1 MAQKPCG
8 VCNLPRLKSQ
18 YSKTQWGKGE
28 ARLCVECVT
37 AKQASCAGGGGNAAA
52 GAVDKP
58 AERASVHLQERQAE
72 RGIADEQLAAAK
84 REGERI
90 EYSDTGTVVYRH
102 KGVVYVTAEGVGVT
116 AYRMD
121 PPQCTCVPGSNE
133 EAFGNDQRASGRA
146 GAAIGRIQ
154 IGCMKADQDADRRGR
169 APSLLTE
176 ATSRYLETV
185 QWSSP
190 QNRELLGMRDS
201 GMLQLLLLCAA
212 GSLLVPIRC
221 GACHGVQK
229 LKRSV
234 HHAMGRLDEEVA
246 AQWIR
251 TLLEVAQKRPGY
263 SGLGGVLDHRDVQ
276 LARGSTPLGAAAR
289 AGHFRCCVEL
299 LRAGASV
306 QEAMSDLEDVPWGVS
321 SDGVRMYGVGTYL
334 HHMADSDE
342 TYGLMVLGV
351 AHYPQVLSL
360 LAHGYA
366 PPEPGERERALAL
379 MSSPAWAAFRKLC
392 QEQAQEQGG
401 VLQYQVEGLLYDGR
415 NWRQVLRVSSPR
427 RSSGM
432 QLLMGGISYVSA
444 LGIRPRAAIRETKY
458 PFAARALSLQQLEE
472 VTLDVALGPSGIH
485 HSPFASPFVVLQDE
499 QVEDFWMADDI
510 ANSTANS
517 TGQLYPGLGCLA
529 TNRALEAMNLARGE
543 EEGGA
548 YGLVPPGL

>member
-1 MAQKPCG
+1 
-8 VCNLPRLKSQ
+8 
-18 YSKTQWGKGE
+18 
-28 ARLCVECVT
+28 
-37 AKQASCAGGGGNAAA
+37 
-52 GAVDKP
+52 
-58 AERASVHLQERQAE
+58 
-72 RGIADEQLAAAK
+72 
-84 REGERI
+84 
-90 EYSDTGTVVYRH
+90 
-102 KGVVYVTAEGVGVT
+102 
-116 AYRMD
+116 
-121 PPQCTCVPGSNE
+121 
-133 EAFGNDQRASGRA
+133 
-146 GAAIGRIQ
+146 
-154 IGCMKADQDADRRGR
+154 
-169 APSLLTE
+169 
-176 ATSRYLETV
+176 
-185 QWSSP
+185 
-190 QNRELLGMRDS
+190 
-201 GMLQLLLLCAA
+201 
-212 GSLLVPIRC
+212 
-221 GACHGVQK
+221 
-229 LKRSV
+229 
-234 HHAMGRLDEEVA
+234 
-246 AQWIR
+246 
-251 TLLEVAQKRPGY
+251 
-263 SGLGGVLDHRDVQ
+263 
-276 LARGSTPLGAAAR
+276 
-289 AGHFRCCVEL
+289 
-299 LRAGASV
+299 
-306 QEAMSDLEDVPWGVS
+306 MSDLEDVPWAVS

-334 HHMADSDE
+334 HHHADSDE
-342 TYGLMVLGV
+342 AYGLMVLGV

-360 LAHGYA
+360 LAHGYT

-432 QLLMGGISYVSA
+432 QLTMGGISYVSA

-529 TNRALEAMNLARGE
+529 TNRALEAMNLARDQ

>member
-1 MAQKPCG
+1 MAEKPCG
-8 VCNLPRLKSQ
+8 ACNLPRLKSQ

-246 AQWIR
+246 AHGSER
-251 TLLEVAQKRPGY
+251 FSR
-263 SGLGGVLDHRDVQ
+263 SHRSVLDTVGWVACSITAMSNSR
-276 LARGSTPLGAAAR
+276 AAAHR
-289 AGHFRCCVEL
+289 SELPRGRDTFAAASSCC
-299 LRAGASV
+299 G
-306 QEAMSDLEDVPWGVS
+306 
-321 SDGVRMYGVGTYL
+321 
-334 HHMADSDE
+334 
-342 TYGLMVLGV
+342 
-351 AHYPQVLSL
+351 QVLAS
-360 LAHGYA
+360 
-366 PPEPGERERALAL
+366 
-379 MSSPAWAAFRKLC
+379 RKL
-392 QEQAQEQGG
+392 
-401 VLQYQVEGLLYDGR
+401 
-415 NWRQVLRVSSPR
+415 
-427 RSSGM
+427 
-432 QLLMGGISYVSA
+432 
-444 LGIRPRAAIRETKY
+444 
-458 PFAARALSLQQLEE
+458 
-472 VTLDVALGPSGIH
+472 
-485 HSPFASPFVVLQDE
+485 
-499 QVEDFWMADDI
+499 
-510 ANSTANS
+510 
-517 TGQLYPGLGCLA
+517 
-529 TNRALEAMNLARGE
+529 
-543 EEGGA
+543 
-548 YGLVPPGL
+548 